1 MGISGNLKYAPGIAI
16 KKELILNKIEINN
29 SLLVANIGDK
39 ERINAPISARLKPEA
54 TIIVI

>member
-1 MGISGNLKYAPGIAI
+1 MLGNLKYAPGIAI

-29 SLLVANIGDK
+29 SLLAANIGDK
-39 ERINAPISARLKPEA
+39 EGINTPISARLKPEA